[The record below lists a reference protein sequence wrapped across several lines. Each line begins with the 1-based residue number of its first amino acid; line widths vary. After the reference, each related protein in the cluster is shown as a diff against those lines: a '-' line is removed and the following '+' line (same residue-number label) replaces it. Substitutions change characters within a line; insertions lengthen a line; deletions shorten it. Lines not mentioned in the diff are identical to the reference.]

1 MKDDTGSRDVTVA
14 IVDDHELLAEMVT
27 ITLVSNGV
35 SAVAVPP
42 QAVAEL
48 LGTLL
53 AQAPDLVLLDLDLG
67 PLGDSTEIIRPLV
80 DAGIRV
86 LMVTGVTDRL
96 RIAAALE
103 QGAVGFQPKAAGF
116 NALLHAARA
125 ALRTDGPLNPA
136 ESATLHAELD
146 AHRRRTALAHRPF
159 ESLTEREQQTLRDL
173 ADGLA
178 VQEIASSRVVSE
190 ATVRSHVQA
199 VLRKLGAGS
208 QLQAVAVARR
218 SGWLDQ
224 LPPGRPEWHRR
235 VGRLI
240 PARTAAVGEPA
251 LRRTAASLHPVLP
264 DLRTG
269 AQPPLQSLPPRGGQ
283 R

>member
-1 MKDDTGSRDVTVA
+1 MKDETGFRDVTVA

-27 ITLVSNGV
+27 ITLASNGV
-35 SAVAVPP
+35 NAVAVPP

-53 AQAPDLVLLDLDLG
+53 TQAPDLVLLDLDLG

-86 LMVTGVTDRL
+86 LMVTGVTDRI

-103 QGAVGFQPKAAGF
+103 QGAVGFQPKAVGF
-116 NALLHAARA
+116 DALLGAARA

-136 ESATLHAELD
+136 ESAALQAELV
-146 AHRRRTALAHRPF
+146 AHRRRTAAEQRPF

-173 ADGLA
+173 ADGQA
-178 VQEIASSRVVSE
+178 VQEIARSWVVSE

-208 QLQAVAVARR
+208 QLQAVAVARH

-224 LPPGRPEWHRR
+224 LPPGRSEWH
-235 VGRLI
+235 GRSGQLV
-240 PARTAAVGEPA
+240 PARPVVIGEPA
-251 LRRTAASLHPVLP
+251 LRRSAASLHPVLP
-264 DLRTG
+264 DRRTG